1 MKRKLMIVMVGLPAR
16 GKSTMA
22 RKLGRT
28 LELDGVRVRIF
39 NNGELR
45 RRLDIDTNT
54 ASSEFFAP
62 TNSQGVEM
70 REHISRMNIEAAQAF
85 FADGGEVAIMDA
97 SNVTR
102 KRRQHLDASFPEVPT
117 CYIECLNADEEALG
131 ANLKRKTSLHE
142 FRHLS
147 PDKALE
153 SFLERIRYY
162 ESIYEPLDAEANR
175 ILVDS
180 FDSCILQEHITDV
193 LPYYDRI
200 RDILT
205 TRVVCNLFL
214 VRHGE
219 TLFNQEDRIGGDS
232 DLTNK
237 GREQAK
243 ALAEHFTT
251 IRVPIIFTSNYKRT
265 LQTATPIAQQQ
276 NPCSIIALP
285 EFNEIHAGMCDGMT
299 YEEIRQQMSHITKA
313 RSLNK
318 YRYVYPEGEGYETM
332 KERVQRGLKKVFF
345 LNNYGENIMIV
356 GHRAVNRMILS
367 CFLSR
372 QEEEIPYIYMPQD
385 RYYHIQVNPH
395 KRIFAL
401 TPYRSIVS
409 GGAGW

>member
-1 MKRKLMIVMVGLPAR
+1 MRRKLVIVMVGLPAR

-54 ASSEFFAP
+54 SSSEFFSP
-62 TNSQGVEM
+62 SNTQGVAM
-70 REHISRMNIEAAQAF
+70 REKISRMNIEAAQAF

-102 KRRQHLDASFPEVPT
+102 KRRQHLAVSFPDVPL
-117 CYIECLNADEEALG
+117 CYIECLNADEEALE
-131 ANLKRKTSLHE
+131 ANLERKTRLKE
-142 FRHLS
+142 FQHLS

-153 SFLERIRYY
+153 SFLKRINYY
-162 ESIYEPLDAEANR
+162 ESIYEPLDTEANR

-180 FDSCILQEHITDV
+180 FDSCILQEHITNV

-205 TRVVCNLFL
+205 TRIVRNLFL

-232 DLTNK
+232 DLTDK
-237 GREQAK
+237 GLAQAN
-243 ALAEHFTT
+243 ALAEHFATVR
-251 IRVPIIFTSNYKRT
+251 IPIIFTSHYKRT
-265 LQTATPIAQQQ
+265 MQTASPIAKRQDA
-276 NPCSIIALP
+276 CSIIALP
-285 EFNEIHAGMCDGMT
+285 EFNEIHAGVCEGMT
-299 YEEIRQQMSHITKA
+299 YEEIRRKMPHVA
-313 RSLNK
+313 RARGPNK
-318 YRYVYPEGEGYETM
+318 YRYIYPEGEGYKTM
-332 KERVQRGLKKVFF
+332 EDRVHRGLKKVFF
-345 LNNYGENIMIV
+345 LNNYDENIMIV

-367 CFLSR
+367 SFLTR

-385 RYYHIQVNPH
+385 RYYHIQIDPH
-395 KRIFAL
+395 KRLFEL
-401 TPYRSIVS
+401 VPY
-409 GGAGW
+409 